1 MDTSSTKPLAVVTGA
16 SSGIG
21 YELARQFAEHGFDLV
36 IAAEDK
42 DLIPAARSLED
53 LGATVSSVRVDLAH
67 RDGVEEFHT
76 RIMASGRPVNA
87 VAINAGVGVGGDFA
101 RDTDL
106 DDELRLIKLNVVSS
120 VHLAKLVLPDMVRRG
135 RGRLLF
141 TSSVAGTMPG
151 PFHAV
156 YAASKAFL
164 YSFSEAIR
172 EELKDTGVTVTA
184 LLPGPTDTDFFRR
197 ADMEDTKVGSGR
209 KDDPAEVARQGF
221 EALMSGDDHVV
232 AGSKKNVLQSVAGK
246 IMPETA
252 KARAMRSMAEPG
264 GAEPGDGE
272 SGGESDRE

>member
-1 MDTSSTKPLAVVTGA
+1 MDTPTRPLAVVTGA

-21 YELARQFAEHGFDLV
+21 YELARQFARHGFDLV
-36 IAAEDK
+36 VAAEDEG
-42 DLIPAARSLED
+42 LIPAARSLEE
-53 LGATVSSVRVDLAH
+53 LGAAVSSVRVDLAH
-67 RDGVEEFHT
+67 HDGVEELHT
-76 RIMASGRPVNA
+76 RITAPGRPVDA
-87 VAINAGVGVGGDFA
+87 IAINAGVGVGGDFA
-101 RDTDL
+101 RETDL
-106 DDELRLIKLNVVSS
+106 DAELKLIKLNVISS
-120 VHLAKLVLPDMVRRG
+120 VHLAKRVLPDMVKRG
-135 RGRLLF
+135 EGRVLF
-141 TSSVAGTMPG
+141 TSSIAGTMPG

-197 ADMEDTKVGSGR
+197 AGMEDTKVATGK

-246 IMPETA
+246 LAPEAAQA
-252 KARAMRSMAEPG
+252 KMARPMAEPG
-264 GAEPGDGE
+264 GGRDGDSE
-272 SGGESDRE
+272 ER

>member
-1 MDTSSTKPLAVVTGA
+1 MSVPGTRPLAVVTGA

-21 YELARQFAEHGFDLV
+21 YELAGQFARNGFDLV
-36 IAAEDK
+36 IAAEDE
-42 DLIPAARSLED
+42 DIVQAARSLED

-67 RDGVEEFHT
+67 YDGVEEFYT
-76 RIMASGRPVNA
+76 RVTASGRPVDA
-87 VAINAGVGVGGDFA
+87 VAINAGIGVSGDFA

-106 DDELRLIKLNVVSS
+106 NAELKLLKLNVVSA
-120 VHLAKLVLPDMVRRG
+120 VHLAKRVLPGMVERG
-135 RGRLLF
+135 QGRVLF
-141 TSSVAGTMPG
+141 TSSIAGTMPG

-197 ADMEDTKVGSGR
+197 ADMEDTKVGSGK

-221 EALMSGDDHVV
+221 EALMKGDDHVV

-246 IMPETA
+246 LMPEPA
-252 KARAMRSMAEPG
+252 QARMARPMAEPG
-264 GAEPGDGE
+264 GGDPDEEPE
-272 SGGESDRE
+272 KE